1 MRDLRDGRLVTLLA
15 CAAVVGFGLATCGTE
30 DGPESFDERRD
41 SIAAAVAIRLHR
53 QSDSLARQ
61 YRVDTVT
68 LRRTRH
74 TTDTLLFRDTLIH
87 RDTVRVY
94 VEAERKA
101 CDAVIATCEARLAV
115 SESLRR
121 NDSTALAA
129 YRTAHTGGT
138 WRKRLQRVK
147 DVTVGLAAGVLVG
160 TLR

>member
-1 MRDLRDGRLVTLLA
+1 MRDLSDGRLLTLVF
-15 CAAVVGFGLATCGTE
+15 CATVVGSGVATCGTE

-53 QSDSLARQ
+53 QADSLAKV

-68 LRRTRH
+68 LRRTRIR
-74 TTDTLLFRDTLIH
+74 TDTLLFRDTLIH

-121 NDSTALAA
+121 NDSTAFAA
-129 YRTAHTGGT
+129 YRKAQPSV
-138 WRKRLQRVK
+138 WRKRLARVR
-147 DVTVGLAAGVLVG
+147 DWTFGAAAGVLVG